1 MKEELKSLFA
11 EIVGLNN
18 VIDDPALF
26 GPYTDDF
33 TDHYVSKPLAVV
45 RPSTTEQVSKI
56 VKLCAQYNVPIVTQ
70 GGNTSLTG
78 AATTYRP
85 DAEIVLSMT
94 KMKNVIDADPLSDTL
109 TVQAGMTL
117 AEVHEAAESVNR
129 FFPLSFAAE
138 GNATIGGCCA
148 CNAGGV
154 AVLRYGTT
162 RDLVLGVE
170 VVLPDGRIYNGL
182 RRLRKDNTGYDFKDL
197 FLGSEGTIGIITA
210 VVLKL
215 FPAAIERVKKYL
227 PDIEVP
233 PLSDSPWKV
242 LVELSLEKKPQES
255 MMEHILEGAF
265 EDGEITDAAIAS
277 SLQDSHTFWHV
288 RESIPLA
295 DRTAGGSIHS
305 DVSLPISLIPEFVE
319 ETSAMLLSAYPWLGL
334 SIYGHLGD
342 GNLHFNFVSPEDPG
356 ATYRNEEGIREILYS
371 QVNKFEGSIS
381 AEHGIGML
389 KLDHN
394 YQFKDPLEIEMMRK
408 IKNAF
413 DPKGIMNPGKL
424 LKTE

>member
-170 VVLPDGRIYNGL
+170 VVLPDG
-182 RRLRKDNTGYDFKDL
+182 
-197 FLGSEGTIGIITA
+197 
-210 VVLKL
+210 
-215 FPAAIERVKKYL
+215 P
-227 PDIEVP
+227 
-233 PLSDSPWKV
+233 
-242 LVELSLEKKPQES
+242 
-255 MMEHILEGAF
+255 H
-265 EDGEITDAAIAS
+265 
-277 SLQDSHTFWHV
+277 LQRF
-288 RESIPLA
+288 
-295 DRTAGGSIHS
+295 
-305 DVSLPISLIPEFVE
+305 
-319 ETSAMLLSAYPWLGL
+319 ETSS
-334 SIYGHLGD
+334 
-342 GNLHFNFVSPEDPG
+342 
-356 ATYRNEEGIREILYS
+356 
-371 QVNKFEGSIS
+371 
-381 AEHGIGML
+381 
-389 KLDHN
+389 
-394 YQFKDPLEIEMMRK
+394 
-408 IKNAF
+408 
-413 DPKGIMNPGKL
+413 
-424 LKTE
+424 